1 MKYFFGVMAV
11 LVMVSCESTTD
22 QIGGKTY
29 YDLRGFVENQ
39 TKILKD
45 TKPLVYKKLLVN
57 NKSEVIRL
65 KISDWEK
72 ELELFKQLDLNKP
85 AFKTSYEMK
94 ESKFTDSTAI
104 EYTLKSSEKAPVKV
118 LKIVLGKNKEL
129 KTLWAKVQQAN
140 NLYHSDKTLFII
152 VDKSLIK
159 RYVITG
165 YQQLKYFEKKP
176 FSVDGELIA
185 ASQK

>member
-1 MKYFFGVMAV
+1 MKYFFGVIAV

-72 ELELFKQLDLNKP
+72 ELELFKQLDLNKN
-85 AFKTSYEMK
+85 F
-94 ESKFTDSTAI
+94 FI
-104 EYTLKSSEKAPVKV
+104 
-118 LKIVLGKNKEL
+118 
-129 KTLWAKVQQAN
+129 AN
-140 NLYHSDKTLFII
+140 
-152 VDKSLIK
+152 
-159 RYVITG
+159 
-165 YQQLKYFEKKP
+165 
-176 FSVDGELIA
+176 
-185 ASQK
+185 